1 MTDFNF
7 LRSFLIF
14 SDLEDGQLEDIYQL
28 LNEKSYQ
35 KGETIFLAGDKGD
48 SMFFLREGKV
58 KITRNSPDGKEHIVK
73 FIEPGEVFGEVILF
87 GHETYPAT
95 TICLENSSLN
105 VLKRDDF
112 KEYFLENPEIG
123 WGMLNTMAD
132 KLFFSQSRIE
142 SLALLDSMP
151 RIIQALLDMADEDG
165 LTLKEMSQQQLANYL
180 GLTRE
185 TVSRNISHLK
195 DEGLIENRGRK
206 ILIKDREGLEA
217 KLLQ

>member
-7 LRSFLIF
+7 MRSFLIF
-14 SDLEDGQLEDIYQL
+14 SDLEENQLEDIYDL
-28 LNEKSYQ
+28 LNEKNYQ
-35 KGETIFLAGDKGD
+35 KGETIFLSGDKGD

-87 GHETYPAT
+87 GHEIYPAT
-95 TICLENSSLN
+95 TICLEDSRLN
-105 VLKRDDF
+105 ILKRDDF
-112 KEYFLENPEIG
+112 KKYFLENPEIG

-142 SLALLDSMP
+142 SLALLDSKT
-151 RIIQALLDMADEDG
+151 RIIQSLLDMADEDD
-165 LTLKEMSQQQLANYL
+165 LALKEMSQQQLANYL

-185 TVSRNISHLK
+185 TVSRNISQLK
-195 DEGLIENRGRK
+195 DDGLIESKGRE
-206 ILIKDREGLEA
+206 ILIKDKEGLEA
-217 KLLQ
+217 KLV

>member
-7 LRSFLIF
+7 MRSFLIF
-14 SDLEDGQLEDIYQL
+14 SDLEERQLIDIYDL
-28 LNEKSYQ
+28 LNEKNYQ

-87 GHETYPAT
+87 GHEIYPAT
-95 TICLENSSLN
+95 TICLEDSRLN

-142 SLALLDSMP
+142 SLALLDSKT
-151 RIIQALLDMADEDG
+151 RIIQSLLDMADEDD
-165 LTLKEMSQQQLANYL
+165 LALKEMSQQQLANYL

-185 TVSRNISHLK
+185 TVSRNISQLK
-195 DEGLIENRGRK
+195 DDGLIESRGRK
-206 ILIKDREGLEA
+206 ILIKDRGRLES
-217 KLLQ
+217 KLV